1 MTRGDAG
8 PSLRD
13 LIDHDPNEVQRGAA
27 DPKASV
33 WVAASAGTGKTKVL
47 TDRVLRLLLAGTAPG
62 RILCLTFTKAAAA
75 EMNNRIAETLKIWA
89 SADAAA
95 LRAALVKVMDRE
107 PDATE
112 MQRAR
117 RLFPAV
123 LDVPGGMRIQT
134 IHAFCQTVLG
144 RFPLEAGIAP
154 NFGVLDDREQT
165 AQLTAARQAVLD
177 AAASDWRLAAALAGV
192 TAHVDQPTLEALFA
206 EIAGDRHRLRAAV
219 AAAGSPAELADAVA
233 AAFGLAEAGSPD
245 AVIAEASRD
254 AAFDVDGLRRAA
266 AVLAGGSKTDADRG
280 ARLAAW
286 LAADAAG
293 RAAGFFEYAEAFL
306 VKTGFFGDLRKTLM
320 TKGPAARHPDAV
332 AVLEAEAARLLGVV
346 MRWKAAMV
354 AAATAALIHLG
365 DAFIERYDAARRA
378 HAVLDFDDLID
389 RTADLLESEG
399 GASWVLYKL
408 DGGIDHLLIDEAQDT
423 SPRQWRVIR
432 ALTSEFFAGEG
443 AAEGAGEGVGEGFDE
458 RSGAG
463 GRTVFAVGDLKQ
475 SIFSFQG
482 SDPAAF
488 LAARAE
494 FDRRVRGA
502 GGDFR
507 EIPLQ
512 VSFRS
517 TRAVLAA
524 VDAVFQQ
531 GAAADGVSL
540 DGEAVVH
547 RSFRLRDGGAVEL
560 WPPVLPRA
568 TDEPRPWAP
577 PVERVAGDSPE
588 ARMAELLATR
598 IQAMIA
604 GEVLESRGRAV
615 RPGDVMVLV
624 QRRGAFVEDLVR
636 RLKLKGVPVA
646 GVDRMILTEQLA
658 VMDLMAL
665 GRFALLPA
673 DDLTLA
679 TVLKSPLVGL
689 DEEQLFTLA
698 HGRGPASLWQALR
711 AASESA
717 PAFAAARAQ
726 LTTVLRLAGELTP
739 ADFYAYVLGPM
750 RGRERLLARLGWEA
764 DDPIAEF
771 VDLAL
776 AHERQHPPALEGFL
790 HWVERTAVEVKRDLE
805 QEAPQAVRVL
815 TVHGAKGLQAP
826 VVFLP
831 DTLRVPKQRP
841 RLVWHDGS
849 DGAAAPVDAALPLWP
864 PAAEFRVGPA
874 AREGEAVAERQMQ
887 EYRRLLYVAMTRA
900 EDRLI
905 IGAWRGTKQEP
916 ATCWY
921 RLIEAGL
928 ATLPDVERVVDPFL
942 AGAAEIDDAQ
952 VLRLTCAQETVPAA
966 VATPP
971 RPATPPLPAWARRAA
986 PPEPAPARPLAPS
999 RPETPETPAR
1009 PPVLA
1014 AGEARR
1020 FHRGRLIHR
1029 LLQSL
1034 PDHPPAARAGLA
1046 RRWLAHPGHGL
1057 APAEQ
1062 DEIAATVLAVLEH
1075 PDCAPLFAAGSRA
1088 EVPLAGVVGGRVV
1101 SGQVDRL
1108 RITDAAVTVLDFKTD
1123 RAPPADAAAVP
1134 RAYRRQMAAY
1144 RALLRAIHPDRPVR
1158 GLLLWTEGPL
1168 VMPLP
1173 DEVLDGQ
1180 LDDREPTGAP
1190 PG

>member
-1 MTRGDAG
+1 MIGGGDAPG
-8 PSLRD
+8 LRD
-13 LIDHDPNEVQRGAA
+13 AIDRDPNEVQRGAA
-27 DPKASV
+27 DPTASV

-47 TDRVLRLLLAGTAPG
+47 TDRVLRLLLIGTPPE

-75 EMNNRIAETLKIWA
+75 EMNNRIADTLKSWA
-89 SADAAA
+89 SAGDAA
-95 LRAALVKVMDRE
+95 LRAALVKVMDRQ
-107 PDATE
+107 PDDEDIA
-112 MQRAR
+112 RAR

-123 LDVPGGMRIQT
+123 LDVPGGMRILT

-154 NFGVLDDREQT
+154 NFGVLDDREQK

-177 AAASDWRLAAALAGV
+177 AAVADWRLAAALAGV

-206 EIAGDRHRLRAAV
+206 EIASDRHRLRAAV
-219 AAAGSPAELADAVA
+219 AACGSPDGLARAVA
-233 AAFGLAEAGSPD
+233 AAFGLTGDITPE
-245 AVIAEASRD
+245 AVIAAASRD
-254 AAFDVDGLRRAA
+254 EALDVEGLRRAA
-266 AVLAGGSKTDADRG
+266 AVLAGGSKTDATRG
-280 ARLAAW
+280 ARIAAW
-286 LAADAAG
+286 LAAGTAG
-293 RAAGFFEYAEAFL
+293 RRDDFFDYVEAFL
-306 VKTGFFGDLRKTLM
+306 VKTGLYGDVRKALM
-320 TKGPAARHPDAV
+320 TKGPAGRHPDAV
-332 AVLEAEAARLLGVV
+332 AVLEAEAARLLGVAA
-346 MRWKAAMV
+346 RWKAAV
-354 AAATAALIHLG
+354 AAAATAALIHLG

-389 RTADLLESEG
+389 RTADLLESDG

-443 AAEGAGEGVGEGFDE
+443 AGAGNGAGDGA
-458 RSGAG
+458 GAG

-482 SDPAAF
+482 ADPTAF

-494 FDRRVRGA
+494 FDRRVRAA
-502 GGDFR
+502 GGAFR

-531 GAAADGVSL
+531 SAAADGVTL

-547 RSFRLRDGGAVEL
+547 RSWRLRDGGSVEL
-560 WPPVLPRA
+560 WPPVLPRP
-568 TDEPRPWAP
+568 TDAPRPWAP

-588 ARMAELLATR
+588 ARMAELLAAR

-604 GEVLESRGRAV
+604 GEILESRGRAV
-615 RPGDVMVLV
+615 RPGDIMVLV

-636 RLKLKGVPVA
+636 RLKLKKVPVA

-679 TVLKSPLVGL
+679 AVLKSPLVGL
-689 DEEQLFTLA
+689 DEDQLFTLA

-711 AASESA
+711 AAAEND
-717 PAFAAARAQ
+717 PAFAAARAG

-739 ADFYAYVLGPM
+739 ADFYAHVLGPM
-750 RGRERLLARLGWEA
+750 QGRARLLARLGWEA

-771 VDLAL
+771 MDLAL
-776 AHERQHPPALEGFL
+776 AHERQHPPSLQGFL

-831 DTLRVPKQRP
+831 DTLRVPQQQPK
-841 RLVWHDGS
+841 LVWHRRGEGDAAA
-849 DGAAAPVDAALPLWP
+849 AAAPTEVPLWSP
-864 PAAEFRVGPA
+864 VAPFRVGPA
-874 AREGEAVAERQMQ
+874 AREVEAVADRQMQ

-905 IGAWRGTKQEP
+905 IGAWRGQKPEP

-928 ATLPDVERVVDPFL
+928 ATLPDAQRLADPFL
-942 AGAAEIDDAQ
+942 AGAGEIDDAD
-952 VLRLTCAQETVPAA
+952 VLRLTCAQETVPDAA
-966 VATPP
+966 APDR
-971 RPATPPLPAWARRAA
+971 RPTSPALPDWARRPA
-986 PPEPAPARPLAPS
+986 PPEPAPAKPLAPS
-999 RPETPETPAR
+999 RPETSEPPAR
-1009 PPVLA
+1009 PPVVA
-1014 AGEARR
+1014 AGDAQR
-1020 FHRGRLIHR
+1020 FRRGRLIHR

-1046 RRWLAHPGHGL
+1046 RRWLAQPGHGL
-1057 APAEQ
+1057 APADQE
-1062 DEIAATVLAVLEH
+1062 EIATTALAVLAH

-1088 EVPLAGVVGGRVV
+1088 EVPLAGVVGGRVI

-1108 RITDAAVTVLDFKTD
+1108 CITDAAVTVLDFKTD

-1158 GLLLWTEGPL
+1158 CILLWTEGPL

-1173 DEVLDGQ
+1173 DALLDRG
-1180 LDDREPTGAP
+1180 DPTVGEGPSAEPR
-1190 PG
+1190 